1 MPGRAWHGDS
11 EAGQTEP
18 RASGWFARGVPER
31 PLGGTCDP
39 QGVGGRRGRPFL

>member
-18 RASGWFARGVPER
+18 RASGWFARGVLNG
-31 PLGGTCDP
+31 PLGAPATRRAS
-39 QGVGGRRGRPFL
+39 GGGGAVLS